1 MQDKSNYNGL
11 DNSFYNKEMENSE
24 CLLQTN
30 SRLGLQR
37 ENFAQLR
44 WIIIIIII
52 MIIIEILSY

>member
-1 MQDKSNYNGL
+1 MQDNSNYNGL
-11 DNSFYNKEMENSE
+11 DNSFYNKEIENSE

-44 WIIIIIII
+44 WIIIIIIM
-52 MIIIEILSY
+52 MIIIGHL

>member
-1 MQDKSNYNGL
+1 MQDNSNYNGL
-11 DNSFYNKEMENSE
+11 DNSFYYNNKEMENSE

-44 WIIIIIII
+44 
-52 MIIIEILSY
+52 